1 MLVLLIFC
9 GEIVPVMFGGSLCSP
24 TIEVNWKGTTVSVAH
39 QMSGRNSTSS
49 VRFAQQRIKGHAG
62 GRRRHARLPGSCNG
76 ASNES
81 ARSDSSSD
89 GEADDV
95 VASGGDLRDNGSFDE
110 TLASSDGKRGLP
122 WSDGSARR
130 TKESQAGAGAN
141 HRQSAVAVP
150 RQVFRF

>member
-1 MLVLLIFC
+1 FSVSWVDLVGGRVFLN
-9 GEIVPVMFGGSLCSP
+9 MFNSSIKSI
-24 TIEVNWKGTTVSVAH
+24 TESSQAEFEHVSVAH

-76 ASNES
+76 ASNEA

-95 VASGGDLRDNGSFDE
+95 VA
-110 TLASSDGKRGLP
+110 
-122 WSDGSARR
+122 
-130 TKESQAGAGAN
+130 
-141 HRQSAVAVP
+141 
-150 RQVFRF
+150 